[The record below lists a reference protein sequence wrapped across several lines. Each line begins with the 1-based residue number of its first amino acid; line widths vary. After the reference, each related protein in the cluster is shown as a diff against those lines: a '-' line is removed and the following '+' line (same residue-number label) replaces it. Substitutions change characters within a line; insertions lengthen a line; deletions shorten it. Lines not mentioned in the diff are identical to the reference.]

1 MRHTG
6 ILTSITVKTISII
19 VKTTSII
26 GKTISIILPCIFIL
40 TGCSKKIYVP
50 VESVRT
56 EYREADT
63 TAIYNRLKSMFEL
76 SRQRETSSDSVIDR
90 QKETV
95 VLKENG
101 DTARHDRI
109 RIIYKFSNREKEL
122 EQKVRSQDS
131 ILSDMRTRLASAA
144 TDTIKVLDPY
154 PVEKKK
160 SFVEK
165 AKEGLGELALFLM
178 LVVLMVIIL
187 RYLRK

>member
-6 ILTSITVKTISII
+6 IL
-19 VKTTSII
+19 
-26 GKTISIILPCIFIL
+26 IILPCIFIL
-40 TGCSKKIYVP
+40 TGCSKKVYVP

-76 SRQRETSSDSVIDR
+76 SRQRETHHDSVIDR
-90 QKETV
+90 QRETV
-95 VLKENG
+95 ILKENG

-109 RIIYKFSNREKEL
+109 RIIYKSSNREKEL

-131 ILSDMRTRLASAA
+131 ILSDMRTRLASAVS
-144 TDTIKVLDPY
+144 DTIKVLEPY

-160 SFVEK
+160 SFLER
-165 AKEGLGELALFLM
+165 AKEGIGELAMFLIAII
-178 LVVLMVIIL
+178 LVVMLIRRFL
-187 RYLRK
+187 KS

>member
-6 ILTSITVKTISII
+6 ILI
-19 VKTTSII
+19 
-26 GKTISIILPCIFIL
+26 IILPCIFIL
-40 TGCSKKIYVP
+40 TSCSKKIYVP

-63 TAIYNRLKSMFEL
+63 AAIYNRLKSLFEL
-76 SRQRETSSDSVIDR
+76 SRQRETHSDSVIDR

-109 RIIYKFSNREKEL
+109 RIIYKSSNREKEL

-131 ILSDMRTRLASAA
+131 ILSDMRTRLASSA

-178 LVVLMVIIL
+178 LVALMVMIL
-187 RYLRK
+187 RYLRKR

>member
-6 ILTSITVKTISII
+6 ILM
-19 VKTTSII
+19 
-26 GKTISIILPCIFIL
+26 IILPCIFIL
-40 TGCSKKIYVP
+40 TGCSKKVYVP

-63 TAIYNRLKSMFEL
+63 TAIYNRLKSLFEL
-76 SRQRETSSDSVIDR
+76 SRQRETHSDSVIDR

-109 RIIYKFSNREKEL
+109 RIIYKSSNREKEL

-131 ILSDMRTRLASAA
+131 ILSDMRTRLASSAS
-144 TDTIKVLDPY
+144 DTIKVLDPY

-160 SFVEK
+160 SFLEK
-165 AKEGLGELALFLM
+165 AKEGLGELAMFLM
-178 LVVLMVIIL
+178 LVALMVIIL

>member
-1 MRHTG
+1 M
-6 ILTSITVKTISII
+6 
-19 VKTTSII
+19 
-26 GKTISIILPCIFIL
+26 IILPCIFIL
-40 TGCSKKIYVP
+40 TGCSKKVYVP

-76 SRQRETSSDSVIDR
+76 SRQRETHSDSMMDR

-95 VLKENG
+95 VLRENG

-109 RIIYKFSNREKEL
+109 RIIYKSSRREKEL
-122 EQKVRSQDS
+122 EHRIRSQDS
-131 ILSDMRTRLASAA
+131 IISDMRTRLASAVS
-144 TDTIKVLDPY
+144 DTIKVLEPY

-160 SFVEK
+160 SFLEK
-165 AKEGLGELALFLM
+165 AKEGIGELAMFLM
-178 LVVLMVIIL
+178 LVVLAVTIL

>member
-6 ILTSITVKTISII
+6 ILM
-19 VKTTSII
+19 
-26 GKTISIILPCIFIL
+26 IILPCIFIL

-63 TAIYNRLKSMFEL
+63 AAIYNRLKSLFEM
-76 SRQRETSSDSVIDR
+76 SRLRENYSDSVIDR

-109 RIIYKFSNREKEL
+109 RIIYKSSKHEKEL
-122 EQKVRSQDS
+122 EQKIRSQDS
-131 ILSDMRTRLASAA
+131 ILSDMRTRLASAVS
-144 TDTIKVLDPY
+144 DTIKVHEPY

-160 SFVEK
+160 SLFEK
-165 AKEGLGELALFLM
+165 AKEGIGELAMF
-178 LVVLMVIIL
+178 LMVIIL
-187 RYLRK
+187 VVMLIRKFIKSLYETGE

>member
-1 MRHTG
+1 M
-6 ILTSITVKTISII
+6 II
-19 VKTTSII
+19 I
-26 GKTISIILPCIFIL
+26 PCMFVL

-63 TAIYNRLKSMFEL
+63 TAIYNRMKSLLEL
-76 SRQRETSSDSVIDR
+76 SRQRETSSDSVVER
-90 QKETV
+90 NKETV

-109 RIIYKFSNREKEL
+109 RIIYKSSRREKEL

-131 ILSDMRTRLASAA
+131 ILSDMRTRLASSA

-160 SFVEK
+160 SFLEK

>member
-6 ILTSITVKTISII
+6 ILMII
-19 VKTTSII
+19 I
-26 GKTISIILPCIFIL
+26 PCIFIL

-76 SRQRETSSDSVIDR
+76 SRQRETHSDSVIDR

-101 DTARHDRI
+101 DTARHDRE
-109 RIIYKFSNREKEL
+109 RIVYVSSRREKEL

-131 ILSDMRTRLASAA
+131 ILSDMRTRLASSA